1 MRCFYVPKEQ
11 ILDSKIQIFGSEL
24 HHLVDVL
31 RLKNGDEITVL
42 DGEGGVYD
50 AILTDISKRPPIAIG
65 EIKSQKQIQ
74 RPSLEVTIIQGI
86 TKSDSMDMIVQKAT
100 ELGVYGIIPVGCHHS
115 VPNLTADRSQKR
127 VTRWRQIAIEASK
140 QSRRSFFPLISEI
153 KDFQD
158 ALIESNVDLR
168 LIFVAPSMASFP
180 TQCLKKVLQ
189 KTTANISDF
198 RSSKSIQIIIG
209 PEGDFTEGEV
219 SYALSKGAIPV
230 SLGENILRTETA
242 TISAL
247 AIVLY
252 ERKD

>member
-1 MRCFYVPKEQ
+1 MRCFHVPKEQ
-11 ILDSKIQIFGSEL
+11 ILDSKIQILGSEL

-42 DGEGGVYD
+42 NGEGGIYD
-50 AILTDISKRPPIAIG
+50 VILTDISKRPPVAIG
-65 EIKSQKQIQ
+65 EIKSQKQVQ

-100 ELGVYGIIPVGCHHS
+100 ELGVYEIVPVVCQHS

-127 VTRWRQIAIEASK
+127 VARWRQIAIESSK

-158 ALIESNVDLR
+158 ALNESNVDLR

-180 TQCLKKVLQ
+180 TISLKNFLQ
-189 KTTANISDF
+189 KTTA
-198 RSSKSIQIIIG
+198 KSIQIVIG

-219 SYALSKGAIPV
+219 NYALSKSAIPV

>member
-11 ILDSKIQIFGSEL
+11 ISDKKIRILGSEL

-50 AILTDISKRPPIAIG
+50 VILTDISKSPPVAIG
-65 EIKSQKQIQ
+65 EIKSQKQAQ

-86 TKSDSMDMIVQKAT
+86 AKSDSMDMIIQKAT
-100 ELGVYGIIPVGCHHS
+100 ELGVYEIVPVVCQHS
-115 VPNLTADRSQKR
+115 VPNLSADRSQKR
-127 VTRWRQIAIEASK
+127 VARWRQIAVEASK
-140 QSRRSFFPLISEI
+140 QSRRPFFPLISEI

-158 ALIESNVDLR
+158 ALSESNVDLS
-168 LIFVAPSMASFP
+168 LIFIAPSMNSFP
-180 TQCLKKVLQ
+180 TINLKNVLQ
-189 KTTANISDF
+189 KTTA
-198 RSSKSIQIIIG
+198 KSIQIIIG
-209 PEGDFTEGEV
+209 PEGDFTEDEV
-219 SYALSKGAIPV
+219 NYALSKGAIPV
-230 SLGENILRTETA
+230 SLGESILRTETA

-252 ERKD
+252 EREE

>member
-11 ILDSKIQIFGSEL
+11 ISDNKIQILGSEL

-42 DGEGGVYD
+42 NGEGGFYD
-50 AILTDISKRPPIAIG
+50 AILTDISKRPPVAIG
-65 EIKSQKQIQ
+65 EIKSQKQVQ
-74 RPSLEVTIIQGI
+74 RPPLEVTIIQGI

-100 ELGVYGIIPVGCHHS
+100 ELGVYEIIPVVCHHS
-115 VPNLTADRSQKR
+115 VPNLSADRSQKR

-158 ALIESNVDLR
+158 ALTESNVDLR

-180 TQCLKKVLQ
+180 PQCLKKVLQ
-189 KTTANISDF
+189 KTTA
-198 RSSKSIQIIIG
+198 KSIQIIIG
-209 PEGDFTEGEV
+209 PEGDFTEDEV
-219 SYALSKGAIPV
+219 NYALPKSAIPV

-247 AIVLY
+247 TIVIY

>member
-11 ILDSKIQIFGSEL
+11 ISDNKIQILGSEL

-42 DGEGGVYD
+42 NGEGGVYD
-50 AILTDISKRPPIAIG
+50 AILTDVSKRPPVAIG
-65 EIKSQKQIQ
+65 EIKSQKQVQ

-86 TKSDSMDMIVQKAT
+86 AKSDSMDMIVQKAT
-100 ELGVYGIIPVGCHHS
+100 ELGVYEIIPVVCHHS

-127 VTRWRQIAIEASK
+127 VARWRQIAIEASK

-158 ALIESNVDLR
+158 ALTESNVDLR
-168 LIFVAPSMASFP
+168 LIFVAPSMTSFP
-180 TQCLKKVLQ
+180 TQYLKNVLQ
-189 KTTANISDF
+189 KTTA
-198 RSSKSIQIIIG
+198 KSIQIIIG
-209 PEGDFTEGEV
+209 PEGDFTENEV
-219 SYALSKGAIPV
+219 NYALSKSAIPV

-247 AIVLY
+247 AVVLY